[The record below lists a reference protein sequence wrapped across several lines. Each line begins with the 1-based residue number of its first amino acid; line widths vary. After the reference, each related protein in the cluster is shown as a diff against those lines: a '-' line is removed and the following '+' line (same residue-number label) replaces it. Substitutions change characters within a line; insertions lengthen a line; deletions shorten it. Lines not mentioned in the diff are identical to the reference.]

1 MTHSFTQLIAMSEG
15 KTLEFKCDLSSP
27 KNMLKTLVAFA
38 NTAGGHLLIGVED
51 RTREI
56 LGVENPLDEEERLCN
71 LIADNI
77 EPRLVPNVE
86 LIALKDQTLLG
97 VEVYPSGSRPHWL
110 KKEGATEGVYVRLGS
125 TNRKADR
132 ELIAELKR
140 SAEGIAFDE
149 MPLPELNA
157 DSLDIAAAKALF
169 KDQRELSE
177 KELLTLKLLKQV
189 QGRLVP
195 TIGGILLFGIERE
208 ERFSDAWIQCGRFTG
223 TTKSVIFDHIEIH
236 EHLPTAVE
244 RVIEFIK
251 KHAMRGADFSQI
263 RRRDVWSIPLTIVR
277 EAVINAI
284 VHADYS
290 QIGAPLRVAIYDD
303 RVEIENPGILLPGM
317 TVEDVKQG
325 VSKIRNRVIAR
336 VFRELDLIEQWG
348 SGFRRILEEAE
359 EQNLPEPTI
368 EEIGMRVRFTVY
380 LAEPMTTEISKRVTE
395 QVAKQVAEQ
404 VAEQVTE
411 QVRRLLFCLQDGPL
425 GGRGAMKCIGLNH
438 RPTFIYDY
446 LQPAIRA
453 GFVEMTQP
461 DSPKSPTQKYRL
473 TAKGNALLATE
484 QQGGEE

>member
-1 MTHSFTQLIAMSEG
+1 MPEG
-15 KTLEFKCDLSSP
+15 KTLEFKRDLSSP

-38 NTAGGHLLIGVED
+38 NTAGGRLLIGIED
-51 RTREI
+51 DSREV
-56 LGVENPLDEEERLCN
+56 LGVEDPLDEEERICN
-71 LIADNI
+71 LIADSI
-77 EPRLVPNVE
+77 KPRLVPNVE
-86 LIALKDQTLLG
+86 LISIGDKTLLR

-110 KKEGATEGVYVRLGS
+110 KKEGPNEGVYVRLGS

-140 SAEGIAFDE
+140 GAQGKSFDE
-149 MPLPELNA
+149 MPLPESSVDA
-157 DSLDIAAAKALF
+157 LDIRAARELF

-177 KELLTLKLLKQV
+177 NELLTLKLLKQV

-195 TIGGILLFGIERE
+195 TIGGMLLFGIERE
-208 ERFSDAWIQCGRFTG
+208 ERFSDAWIQCGRFSG

-236 EHLPTAVE
+236 EHLPIAVE

-348 SGFRRILEEAE
+348 SGFRRILDEAE

-380 LAEPMTTEISKRVTE
+380 LAESMATEVSETSTEHVTE
-395 QVAKQVAEQ
+395 H
-404 VAEQVTE
+404 VTE
-411 QVRRLLFCLQDGPL
+411 QVRSLLLCLKTKPL
-425 GGRGAMKCIGLNH
+425 GRRDAMVCIGLSS
-438 RPTFIYDY
+438 RPTFVYDY
-446 LQPAIRA
+446 LKPAIQA

-473 TAKGNALLATE
+473 TAKGMTFLDEEAE
-484 QQGGEE
+484 GGEE

>member
-1 MTHSFTQLIAMSEG
+1 MTTPPSQLITMPEG
-15 KTLEFKCDLSSP
+15 KTLEFKRDISSP
-27 KNMLKTLVAFA
+27 KNILKTLVAFA
-38 NTAGGHLLIGVED
+38 NTAGVRLIIGVED
-51 RTREI
+51 ISKEI
-56 LGVENPLDEEERLCN
+56 LGVEDPLDEEERICN
-71 LIADNI
+71 LIADSI
-77 EPRLVPNVE
+77 KPRLVPNVE
-86 LIALKDQTLLG
+86 LIPIEDKTLLK

-110 KKEGATEGVYVRLGS
+110 KKEGPNEGVYVRLGS

-140 SAEGIAFDE
+140 GAEGKSFDE
-149 MPLPELNA
+149 MPLPELSVDA
-157 DSLDIAAAKALF
+157 LDIEVARGLF

-177 KELLTLKLLKQV
+177 NELLTLKLLKQV

-195 TIGGILLFGIERE
+195 TIGGMLLFGIERE

-236 EHLPTAVE
+236 EHLPIAVE
-244 RVIEFIK
+244 RIIEFIK

-359 EQNLPEPTI
+359 DKNLPEPTI
-368 EEIGMRVRFTVY
+368 EEIAMRVRFTVY
-380 LAEPMTTEISKRVTE
+380 LAESMATEVSKTST
-395 QVAKQVAEQ
+395 
-404 VAEQVTE
+404 EQVTE
-411 QVRRLLFCLQDGPL
+411 QVTEHVTEQVRSLLFCLKTQPL
-425 GGRGAMKCIGLNH
+425 GRRDAMVCIGLNS
-438 RPTFIYDY
+438 RPTFVYDY
-446 LQPAIRA
+446 LKPAIQA
-453 GFVEMTQP
+453 GFVEMTLP
-461 DSPKSPTQKYRL
+461 NSPKSPTQKYRL
-473 TAKGNALLATE
+473 TSKGKDLLVKE
-484 QQGGEE
+484 GQEDVE